1 MEFRV
6 NQFPKK
12 MGEVDVN
19 EKFLKIIIPEGG
31 LFSSGED
38 LENIPIKNISNV
50 KISKAKNICSIIF
63 CPKIYF
69 KVFIKELIQK
79 VQMNISSKGNLE
91 PKSVSDQIQNYVLG
105 RIIVGVIYNY
115 QIIVLRFLIVL
126 LFWGHWSLC

>member
-19 EKFLKIIIPEGG
+19 EKFVKIKILEGG

-79 VQMNISSKGNLE
+79 IQMIISSKGNLA
-91 PKSVSDQIQNYVLG
+91 PKSASDQIQNYVLG
-105 RIIVGVIYNY
+105 GIIVGVIYNC
-115 QIIVLRFLIVL
+115 QIIVL
-126 LFWGHWSLC
+126 